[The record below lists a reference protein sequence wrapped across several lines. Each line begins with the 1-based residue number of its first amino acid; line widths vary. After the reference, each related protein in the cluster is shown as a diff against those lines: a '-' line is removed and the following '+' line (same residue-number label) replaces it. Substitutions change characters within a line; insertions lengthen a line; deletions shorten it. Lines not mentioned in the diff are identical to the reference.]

1 MYQKQTRFGSF
12 RAQRQARWG
21 GIAVLAALSMIVV
34 IGFVALAVDVG
45 YMAQTKSQMQG
56 AADGA
61 ALSAGLEMP
70 NGWGAGK
77 TLTADQAR
85 TTAGLAAQAVAT
97 QYRLG
102 EQAAAYLDT
111 TRDLRFGQRTMNS
124 NGAWVES
131 WGTSDRKSVV

>member
-1 MYQKQTRFGSF
+1 MYQKQTRLGSF

-21 GIAVLAALSMIVV
+21 GIAVLAALSMTVV

-61 ALSAGLEMP
+61 ALAAALEMP

-85 TTAGLAAQAVAT
+85 TTAAPCICDFVCA
-97 QYRLG
+97 
-102 EQAAAYLDT
+102 
-111 TRDLRFGQRTMNS
+111 M
-124 NGAWVES
+124 
-131 WGTSDRKSVV
+131 